1 MNPWLET
8 TLGPVLDRLPFLRGR
23 RRAADWRQV
32 LGAVPVRNRLLEWT
46 EEPEGVVL
54 RVPLRREGFFRWI
67 NRIMPAPE
75 HRKVVLDEIGSD
87 VWRMCDGET
96 PVEGIIRA
104 LAKKY
109 QLNRREVELSL
120 SLYLKQLARRGY
132 LGLVAAEPPPAAT
145 PAAKDVDRPKNGQ
158 RKKRRCRQKGR
169 SGSAQH
175 PSG

>member
-1 MNPWLET
+1 MRDWLET
-8 TLGPVLDRLPFLRGR
+8 TFGPLLDRLPFLRR
-23 RRAADWRQV
+23 WRAKVDWREV

-54 RVPLRREGFFRWI
+54 RVPLRREGVFRWV
-67 NRIMPAPE
+67 NRVLPAPD
-75 HRKVVLDEIGSD
+75 HRKVALDEIGSE
-87 VWRMCDGET
+87 VWRMCDGAT

-120 SLYLKQLARRGY
+120 SLYLKQLARRGF
-132 LGLVAAEPPPAAT
+132 LGLVAADAAPPETAAGQGQDR
-145 PAAKDVDRPKNGQ
+145 AAGSQ

-169 SGSAQH
+169 SGSVQP

>member
-1 MNPWLET
+1 MKDWLEN
-8 TLGPVLDRLPFLRGR
+8 TLSPLLDRLPFLRGR

-54 RVPLRREGFFRWI
+54 QVPLRREGIFRWV
-67 NRIMPAPE
+67 NRIVPAPE
-75 HRKVVLDEIGSD
+75 HRKVALDEIGSD

-132 LGLVAAEPPPAAT
+132 LGLVAAEAAPVAPT
-145 PAAKDVDRPKNGQ
+145 ARDEARPKSGQ

-169 SGSAQH
+169 SGTAKH